1 MKYLFDTNIFITAKN
16 TYYAMD
22 IAKSFWKYLEKDAIN
37 DKIVI
42 IDRVYEEIRKGND
55 ELATWV
61 KKVFS
66 DKIIY
71 SNKDIIIQNY
81 AFIISSITSKELYPR
96 RAQDEFAKVA
106 DSWLIAHAYQT
117 NHCIV
122 TNEKY
127 APNIKRKI
135 QIPNICKLLN
145 ISYMDLF
152 QFMRNEEITL

>member
-1 MKYLFDTNIFITAKN
+1 M
-16 TYYAMD
+16 
-22 IAKSFWKYLEKDAIN
+22 
-37 DKIVI
+37 I
-42 IDRVYEEIRKGND
+42 IDRVYKEIRKGND

-66 DKIIY
+66 DKIVS

-81 AFIISSITSKELYPR
+81 AFIINSITSKELYPR

-117 NHCIV
+117 NYCII

-152 QFMRNEEITL
+152 QFMRNKKLFYNI